1 VNHQVDS
8 GATAVYL
15 ACQEGHLDIVKHLV
29 DEAGASMKLRCY
41 DGMSCLHAATLSG
54 QQSLLHW
61 LVRPLPP
68 LYMLLLHTPY
78 YSLSVLMYARAPA
91 GFFPGMS
98 KFIGVARSFSRGAL
112 FSYKKLTTFFT
123 TK

>member
-1 VNHQVDS
+1 VNHQVDN

-15 ACQEGHLDIVKHLV
+15 ACQEGHLGIVQHLV

-61 LVRPLPP
+61 LVRPLPL
-68 LYMLLLHTPY
+68 LYMLLLHTAY
-78 YSLSVLMYARAPA
+78 CSLSVLVYAAC
-91 GFFPGMS
+91 
-98 KFIGVARSFSRGAL
+98 AL
-112 FSYKKLTTFFT
+112 TLRVVLVINTQMNLLLVGTI
-123 TK
+123 